1 MLPFLIGS
9 DHYNEISKR
18 AEVVMQQHSDAALA
32 DPDIANIAGLY
43 RRYAPTI
50 FAHVVQRT
58 ASEQDAEDILVEVF
72 LAALESEPFL
82 ALPEKAQ
89 LAWLWRVARN
99 KAVDVY
105 RRSTRQ
111 HSVMLESIP
120 EGIADDDIGPEG
132 AALRQEEYGEL
143 QAHIKRLSPLQ
154 QEVLQLRF
162 GQDMRCSE
170 IAAHL
175 GKHEGAVKV
184 MLSRT
189 LNLLKN
195 IYKVRE
201 ERE

>member
-1 MLPFLIGS
+1 MQRQS
-9 DHYNEISKR
+9 DT
-18 AEVVMQQHSDAALA
+18 ALA
-32 DPDIANIAGLY
+32 DPDMTNIAGLY
-43 RRYAPTI
+43 RRYAPAI
-50 FAHVVQRT
+50 FAHLVQRT

-99 KAVDVY
+99 KTIDVY
-105 RRSTRQ
+105 RRSTRRPN
-111 HSVMLESIP
+111 VMLESIP
-120 EGIADDDIGPEG
+120 EQIADDSIDPED

-143 QAHIKRLSPLQ
+143 QTLIKRLSPLQ

-162 GQDMRCSE
+162 SQDMRCSE

-184 MLSRT
+184 MLSRA
-189 LNLLKN
+189 LNLLKT
-195 IYKVRE
+195 IYKVRGE
-201 ERE
+201 AE